1 MRGKTIPDTI
11 NDLIDERIEA
21 EREILWTYYK
31 RVKYM
36 CNEDARGAVRSHF
49 TVHPNEAYDAIKE
62 HTKHWN
68 NLDNER

>member
-1 MRGKTIPDTI
+1 MSGKTIPDTI

-49 TVHPNEAYDAIKE
+49 TVSPNRVYDAIKE

>member
-1 MRGKTIPDTI
+1 MTGKTIPDTI

-21 EREILWTYYK
+21 EREILWAYYK

-36 CNEDARGAVRSHF
+36 CNEDARGAVGDHF
-49 TVHPNEAYDAIKE
+49 TVSPNKSYDAIKQY
-62 HTKHWN
+62 TKHWN